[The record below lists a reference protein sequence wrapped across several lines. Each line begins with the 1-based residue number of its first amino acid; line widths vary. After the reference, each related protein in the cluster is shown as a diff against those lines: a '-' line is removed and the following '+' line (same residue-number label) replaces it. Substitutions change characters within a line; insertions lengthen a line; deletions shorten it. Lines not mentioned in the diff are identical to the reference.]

1 MQTTGSSE
9 ITTKS
14 SDPVIVVLQLSGGN
28 DYLNTVVPH
37 ADPLYKDYRPIVNV
51 ADEDVL
57 HLDDQIGFHPSM
69 GPIQKMYQD
78 GNVAILHGVGYEN
91 SPRSHFR
98 SMDIWHTCEPETLGT
113 EGWLARIVR
122 DIDPNKENVVTAVS
136 MGPSLFRALVGPGVP
151 VATVENINSYGML
164 TGLTP
169 EEKLNRVLTRYRRMY
184 SPAIGSGKVMDYLG
198 QTGLDALKGADI
210 LAAAPANYT
219 SDVEYAD
226 SSVGKKLKGIAQIH
240 LAGLGSRVFYLDHS
254 GFDTHADQI
263 ATHARLWSEVS
274 TAIQDFFDDLEAH
287 NAADNVVM
295 FLFSEFG
302 RRVYDNGAGT
312 DHGAGGV
319 CLAIGKGVK
328 GGQYGEYPSTKTSD
342 LDQGDLVPGTDF
354 RSIYT
359 TLVEDWMGLD
369 PISVVGGN
377 FEKPE
382 FITR

>member
-1 MQTTGSSE
+1 MQTTGSPE

-274 TAIQDFFDDLEAH
+274 AAIQDFFDDLEAH